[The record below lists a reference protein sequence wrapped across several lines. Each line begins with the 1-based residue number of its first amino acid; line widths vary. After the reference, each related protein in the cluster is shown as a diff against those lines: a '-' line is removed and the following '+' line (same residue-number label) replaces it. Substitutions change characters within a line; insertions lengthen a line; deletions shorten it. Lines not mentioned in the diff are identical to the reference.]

1 MAERTIAEEIDF
13 IRKCLRGVDEPDLE
27 PLGQMHFVRDA
38 KESLDR
44 IEKLCAEQE
53 KEHEGLRSQISQ
65 LKCEMQ
71 EAAELINC
79 YLQEIPLNPKAHNWL
94 IRNGY
99 KDESYQADIYGQ
111 EIHKER

>member
-1 MAERTIAEEIDF
+1 MWESIIKGEIHTV
-13 IRKCLRGVDEPDLE
+13 RGHLIGPI
-27 PLGQMHFVRDA
+27 GHWHRAM
-38 KESLDR
+38 ESLDC
-44 IEKLCAEQE
+44 IEKLCAEWE

-99 KDESYQADIYGQ
+99 KDESYQADIYAQ